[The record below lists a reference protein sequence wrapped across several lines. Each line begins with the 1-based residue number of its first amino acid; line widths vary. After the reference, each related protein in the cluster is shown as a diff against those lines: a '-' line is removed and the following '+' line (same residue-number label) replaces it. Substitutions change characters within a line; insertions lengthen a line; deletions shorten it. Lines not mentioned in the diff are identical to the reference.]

1 MKHKYLVGMYDDDDT
16 MLDGVK
22 KLRKAGYQ
30 IHEAYTP
37 FPVHGLDTAMGLQ
50 DTRLHTI
57 GFVIGA
63 IGTILAISCMG
74 SITALDWP
82 INVGGK
88 PFFSFPAFVPIT
100 FEVTVL
106 FASVGMVVI
115 MYLRNGFSIFRE
127 PEIVD
132 PRFTDDRFGVVYCLK
147 KYTSKADIDGIT
159 NIMKSTGAV
168 EIKERVLDNE
178 LRANGFKKESGSI
191 ELGHH

>member
-1 MKHKYLVGMYDDDDT
+1 MKHKYLVGMYDDDDK
-16 MLDGVK
+16 MLNGVK
-22 KLRKAGYQ
+22 TIRKAGYQ

-37 FPVHGLDTAMGLQ
+37 FPVHGLDEAMGLQ

-57 GFVIGA
+57 GFIIGA
-63 IGTILAISCMG
+63 IGTIFAISVMG

-132 PRFTDDRFGVVYCLK
+132 PRFTDDRFGIVYCLK
-147 KYTSKADIDGIT
+147 KYTKQNDVDNLVNMMKA
-159 NIMKSTGAV
+159 TGAV
-168 EIKERVLDNE
+168 AVKQSVLDNE
-178 LRANGFKKESGSI
+178 IRANDFKKESGGLD
-191 ELGHH
+191 LGHH